1 MLKNN
6 YFPTSFEPK
15 KGIIVIM
22 DDDLK
27 QVLIKYNQEHLL
39 HFYDELEP
47 SEKRALTTQIKH
59 LDFNKISLLY
69 ENSMLDDS
77 IDSSR
82 ISPIPYIDRFCLSK
96 DEIDYYTNIG
106 NEIIKNNKLAVITL
120 AGGQGTRLG
129 YKGPKGSYEIDV
141 PPKKSLFEFV
151 CDHLKQVRDKFGV
164 ELNWYIMTSPSNDT
178 ETRVYFED
186 KNFFGYSKN
195 KINFF
200 IQSTLPIIDIDGKI
214 ILDKTYQI
222 KEGSNGNGDVF
233 RAFAEAGYVE
243 HLKQDNIDFVFI
255 GGIDN
260 LLLNPVDSLF
270 LGLTA
275 GKNYEIASK
284 SLEKTDLTTSE
295 WIFANI
301 DNNPS
306 IVDPKNLK
314 DIYEKS
320 PNGKYLYNQKN
331 MLAHLFSTKAFEK
344 LVPVHLPYHRAF
356 KKNDFINEE
365 GMKEVPSRP
374 NSFKFEKFIFDSF
387 KFFDKILLLQ
397 VKPEDEFAPIKS
409 FTGDATPETALK
421 LYLDYKKRL

>member
-1 MLKNN
+1 M
-6 YFPTSFEPK
+6 E
-15 KGIIVIM
+15 
-22 DDDLK
+22 DDLK

-39 HFYDELEP
+39 RFYDELES

-59 LDFNKISLLY
+59 LDFNKISSLY
-69 ENSMLDDS
+69 EHSMLDDS

-82 ISPIPYIDRFCLSK
+82 ISPIPYIDKSCLSK
-96 DEIDYYTNIG
+96 DELNYYTSIG

-151 CDHLKQVRDKFGV
+151 CDYLKQVRDDFGV
-164 ELNWYIMTSPSNDT
+164 ELNWYIMTSPSNDI
-178 ETRVYFED
+178 ETRVYFENKD
-186 KNFFGYSKN
+186 FFGYSKN
-195 KINFF
+195 KIKFF
-200 IQSTLPIIDIDGKI
+200 IQSTLPIIDTSGKI

-233 RAFAEAGYVE
+233 RAFAEAGYIE
-243 HLKQDNIDFVFI
+243 HLKRDNIDFVFI

-260 LLLNPVDSLF
+260 ILLNPVDPLF

-275 GKNYEIASK
+275 DKKYEIASK
-284 SLEKTDLTTSE
+284 SLEKTDLTTYE
-295 WIFANI
+295 WVFANV
-301 DNNPS
+301 DNKPS
-306 IVDPKNLK
+306 IVDPKNLE
-314 DIYEKS
+314 DIYEKTS
-320 PNGKYLYNQKN
+320 CGKYLYNQKN

-365 GMKEVPSRP
+365 GMKEVASKP

-409 FTGDATPETALK
+409 FTGKATPETALK
-421 LYLDYKKRL
+421 LYLDHKKRL